1 MKFFF
6 LSFADCLQQLVN
18 GDKHED
24 QESIK
29 TTPEFR
35 STPVDF
41 KTIIT
46 EFRRSPT
53 DFMSSLTDFRSTS
66 IDSKRKSTSS
76 DSTIPSLETKIS
88 FQKTFKDVG
97 VNCTVITRDIGTTH
111 IPKIYHSISTNT
123 DENRRDSPTFSRFSL
138 QQILQQPKYTTVST
152 QTISKITP
160 LEIVEKRDYGVQT
173 EIEKP
178 ILLECKLKSIFE
190 SSKHRSVATSTELSP
205 RQECLPPILDHKRMY
220 SKFSQTKDVVVRDR
234 VLLKKV
240 GCQTDFRIPH
250 YRDVAI
256 NTIRQKM
263 VNASV
268 GESTVQ
274 KVLCERCND
283 SKINSSSTPQSVS
296 KIPRPK
302 NIPVNANSNRKKLLM
317 RQDTY
322 VTTPTTELENL
333 KLLQIQETSKIR

>member
-1 MKFFF
+1 M
-6 LSFADCLQQLVN
+6 
-18 GDKHED
+18 
-24 QESIK
+24 
-29 TTPEFR
+29 TPEFR

-46 EFRRSPT
+46 EFRPSPT
-53 DFMSSLTDFRSTS
+53 DFMSSPTDFGSTS
-66 IDSKRKSTSS
+66 VDIKRRSTSS
-76 DSTIPSLETKIS
+76 DSTTPSLETKIPS
-88 FQKTFKDVG
+88 RKFFKDVG

-111 IPKIYHSISTNT
+111 IPKIYQSISTNT
-123 DENRRDSPTFSRFSL
+123 DDNSKDTPTFSRFSL

-160 LEIVEKRDYGVQT
+160 LEIVEKRDYGIQT

-178 ILLECKLKSIFE
+178 TSQECKMKTIFE
-190 SSKHRSVATSTELSP
+190 SPKHRSVATSTELSP
-205 RQECLPPILDHKRMY
+205 SQEFLPHIQDHERMY
-220 SKFSQTKDVVVRDR
+220 SKFCQTKDVIVRDR

-240 GCQTDFRIPH
+240 GCQTDFPIPH

-263 VNASV
+263 VDASA
-268 GESTVQ
+268 GESTLR
-274 KVLCERCND
+274 KVTCERCND
-283 SKINSSSTPQSVS
+283 TKINSNSTPQSVS

-322 VTTPTTELENL
+322 VTTPSTELENL
-333 KLLQIQETSKIR
+333 KLLQLLESSKIR